1 VMARP
6 TDPLTEMEKRVF
18 GEHAVRH
25 PVTGEPQEDG
35 SGSVR
40 HEERVALAAARNV
53 AVREVPADVPL
64 ETALERLADPTTPI
78 ASPPDPPAPERLI
91 DARFVFPFPPMTQ

>member
-1 VMARP
+1 MPKP

-25 PVTGEPQEDG
+25 PVTGEVLEDG

-40 HEERVALAAARNV
+40 HEERVVLAAARDV
-53 AVREVPADVPL
+53 AGRD
-64 ETALERLADPTTPI
+64 ALECLADPTTPI
-78 ASPPDPPAPERLI
+78 ASPPDAPAPEPHDRSRGR
-91 DARFVFPFPPMTQ
+91 APFP